1 MPLARLPTVSSDEMK
16 DKTVIFTNVLTW
28 IILLPVIGAL
38 AVLTTP
44 KSVARWLALI
54 FSAATFVLSMALF
67 FQIAVNGYHF
77 GNLQDLQY
85 QIQIPWIDFTAGSIQ
100 IKIDYFLG
108 VDGLSLPMVILN
120 ALLTMLAVIGSWEKA
135 RVKEYLALLLILE
148 AGVMGVFMAIDLFL
162 FFLFWEVELAPMFL
176 LIGIWGSETI
186 KHGMPG
192 RIYSAWKFLL
202 YTFFGSVFMLIG
214 ILVLYFT
221 NVNNGGQAT
230 ASMVYFSE
238 HMFNGPINIPFTSLT
253 MSLQLLTFLLIF
265 LAFAIKIPMFP
276 FHTWLPDAHTD
287 APTEVSVILAGVL
300 LKMGA
305 YGLIRICLTLL
316 PQGVHDFAGW
326 LAVIAAINILYGASI
341 CLVQK
346 DMKKLI
352 AYSSVSHMGI
362 ILLGVAAAAGTGV
375 IAFRMAALTGATVQ
389 MVSHGIITGMLFFCV
404 GVIYD
409 HAHTREI
416 AVFGGVAK
424 KMPVLATL
432 FTFAGLASL
441 GLPGLAGFVA
451 EYMAF
456 TGSFQVWTTI
466 TAISVFTMILT
477 ASYLLWM
484 LKRVFFG
491 PFNEKWNWLP
501 DATLRETIPLYT
513 LAAFILLIGIYPTFL
528 INVITPSLTQLM
540 QGVSAAIRP

>member
-1 MPLARLPTVSSDEMK
+1 M
-16 DKTVIFTNVLTW
+16 IFTSTLTW
-28 IILLPVIGAL
+28 IIFLPVFGAL
-38 AVLTTP
+38 LTMVTP
-44 KSVARWLALI
+44 VRFARWFALL
-54 FSAATFVLSMALF
+54 FAAATFGLTIAIF
-67 FQIAVNGYHF
+67 FRTAIFNGYNF
-77 GNLQDLQY
+77 GNLNNP
-85 QIQIPWIDFTAGSIQ
+85 IESINVPWINFTSGSFTFRIN
-100 IKIDYFLG
+100 YFLG

-120 ALLTMLAVIGSWEKA
+120 ALLTMLAIIGGWEKQ
-135 RVKEYLALLLILE
+135 RVREYMALLLLLE
-148 AGVMGVFMAIDLFL
+148 AGVMGVFLSLDLLL

-176 LIGIWGSETI
+176 LIGIWGSEVM

-202 YTFFGSVFMLIG
+202 YTFFGSVFMLAG
-214 ILVLYFT
+214 ILVLYFKS
-221 NVNNGGQAT
+221 GAGT
-230 ASMVYFSE
+230 ASMQYFST
-238 HMFNGPINIPFTSLT
+238 HFLTGTVPILSTSWT
-253 MSLQLLTFLLIF
+253 IGLQQLIFLLIF

-316 PQGVHDFAGW
+316 PAGIQQFAIW
-326 LAVIAAINILYGASI
+326 LAVFAAINVIYGAAI

-362 ILLGVAAAAGTGV
+362 VLLGVAAAAGTLTNSNQVSPFG
-375 IAFRMAALTGATVQ
+375 MAGLTGATVQ
-389 MVSHGIITGMLFFCV
+389 MFSHGIITGMLFFCV

-416 AVFGGVAK
+416 SVFGGVAK
-424 KMPVLATL
+424 QMPLLATL

-451 EYMAF
+451 EYMTF
-456 TGSFQVWTTI
+456 TSSYQVWSAATI
-466 TAISVFTMILT
+466 ISVFTMILT
-477 ASYLLWM
+477 AAYLLWM
-484 LKRVFFG
+484 LKRVFYG
-491 PFNEKWNWLP
+491 PFNTRWNKLP
-501 DATLRETIPLYT
+501 DANWREALPLIT
-513 LAAFILLIGIYPTFL
+513 LAVLIVFVGVFPNFL
-528 INVITPSLTQLM
+528 IDVITPALASIM
-540 QGVSAAIRP
+540 HGVSSVGLIR